1 MAEGLGGLNQE
12 IQMTRKTNPSD
23 RGTKARAKANAE
35 KEYLFDAKLFAT
47 LRIKAAS
54 RKERKAEATLRDILN
69 GASCNAG
76 QYPNGDPVLFETSI
90 DGELDLLEVDGEY
103 ID

>member
-1 MAEGLGGLNQE
+1 
-12 IQMTRKTNPSD
+12 MTRKTDPANA
-23 RGTKARAKANAE
+23 GTKAGAKANAE

-54 RKERKAEATLRDILN
+54 RKEAEATLRDILN

-76 QYPNGDPVLFETSI
+76 QYPNGAPVLFETSI

-103 ID
+103 IN